1 MDLSNLEVG
10 PRNLSMFIIYSKG
23 VKYRVKISSFE
34 CQETAFGWPVSGL
47 GPGVSSVAGAKR
59 AKPKRTSEMRPQCR
73 RPALSTAESHGEH
86 HLFTELNSLCTGSL
100 LYIYHPLNDYSCFA
114 GENTEA

>member
-1 MDLSNLEVG
+1 M
-10 PRNLSMFIIYSKG
+10 
-23 VKYRVKISSFE
+23 SS
-34 CQETAFGWPVSGL
+34 FGWPRCQQCSW
-47 GPGVSSVAGAKR
+47 SKR
-59 AKPKRTSEMRPQCR
+59 ANPKRTSEMRPQWR

-114 GENTEA
+114 GETIEA